1 MKLMKVHASNR
12 QQNYDDWR
20 WNGNDSLIDQLKE
33 YLQEIGGS
41 FDFKTKMSIIRSLKH
56 LAFPTKQND
65 SLGWNADTV
74 KQIAKSWAT
83 RYDVNEEYFEKI
95 WGEEVLRVEFDCF
108 LKRCKDKNYFNYHQS
123 KIKELPKLN
132 EEHLMVKT
140 KISKDKLL
148 KDNKEDKKKFF
159 TLHEMMHI
167 FSETK
172 EINLFRYQKSKF
184 YKTKNKG
191 ELSTSDLHENCKILN
206 HYKSDVYEVAS
217 YRKIN
222 EFLTENFPMLIK
234 NDKKK
239 TKQFDG
245 SPSSKA
251 VYDIEDLEEFFEH
264 CNNLY
269 EVKEEVLTNK
279 PEMESYW
286 NGIRT
291 YSSLEEIRDS
301 DEWTEEMAIGIPSEL
316 RQKINQTN
324 NAEPGD
330 SVLVVNNGDQ
340 INLTFL
346 CKKIDYIEKSLC
358 EIKKEI
364 GRMYRVPSKVES

>member
-1 MKLMKVHASNR
+1 MKLMDVHSSNR
-12 QQNYDDWR
+12 QQNYEDWR
-20 WNGNDSLIDQLKE
+20 WNGNNSLVDKLKE
-33 YLQEIGGS
+33 YLSEIGGS
-41 FDFKTKMSIIRSLKH
+41 FDPDTKISIIRSLKH
-56 LAFPTKQND
+56 LAFPTSQND
-65 SLGWNADTV
+65 SLGWDSDTV
-74 KQIAKSWAT
+74 KQIVNSWAT
-83 RYDVNEEYFEKI
+83 RYDVSKEHFEKI
-95 WGEEVLRVEFDCF
+95 WEEQVIRVEFDCF
-108 LKRCKDKNYFNYHQS
+108 LKKCKDKNYFYYHQS

-132 EEHLMVKT
+132 EEHLNE
-140 KISKDKLL
+140 LL
-148 KDNKEDKKKFF
+148 KHKKEDKKKFF

-167 FSETK
+167 FSQTK
-172 EINLFRYQKSKF
+172 EIRLYRYQKSKF
-184 YKTKNKG
+184 YKLQNRG
-191 ELSTSDLHENCKILN
+191 ELSTSDLYENCKILN

-217 YRKIN
+217 YPKIN

-234 NDKKK
+234 NNKKK

-251 VYDIEDLEEFFEH
+251 VYDIEDLEQFFEY

-269 EVKEEVLTNK
+269 GIKKEVSPNK
-279 PEMESYW
+279 PTMESYW

-330 SVLVVNNGDQ
+330 SVLVVNTGDQ

-346 CKKIDYIEKSLC
+346 CKKIDYIEKSLG

-364 GRMYRVPSKVES
+364 GRMYRVPTKVES